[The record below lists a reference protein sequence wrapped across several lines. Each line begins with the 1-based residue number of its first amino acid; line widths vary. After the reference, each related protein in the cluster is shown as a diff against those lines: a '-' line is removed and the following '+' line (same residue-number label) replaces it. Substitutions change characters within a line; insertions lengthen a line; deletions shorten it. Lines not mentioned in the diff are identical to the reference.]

1 MRDQEGHITA
11 DVEWARDGSLRWN
24 GMTIDPLVS
33 NMEEGK
39 FAPWSFGL
47 TGRMVHVWSLRTT
60 EVSNAV
66 VSKFELFLTPDERI
80 RAERFRF
87 ENLRHSFVLTR
98 GALRVLLGRYLQIPP
113 ARIQIAY
120 SSKGKPS
127 LAVFGFA
134 AGCEI
139 GIDVEEIRPLA
150 DMLDIAQRFF
160 CPAETAEL
168 ISLPA
173 NQRER
178 AFFHCWTRKEAYI
191 KALGEGLSVP
201 LDDFQVTLRPG
212 EPASIIH
219 LAGDTNAARTWRLY
233 DLELSPGYVGALAYQ
248 GLGRQLHLSLLIN
261 ADEWLDI
268 A

>member
-1 MRDQEGHITA
+1 MTRD
-11 DVEWARDGSLRWN
+11 V
-24 GMTIDPLVS
+24 LVS
-33 NMEEGK
+33 SMEEGK

-47 TGRMVHVWSLRTT
+47 SGQMIHVWSLRTAD
-60 EVSNAV
+60 VSKAV
-66 VSKFELFLTPDERI
+66 VSKFELFLTPDERR

-87 ENLRHSFVLTR
+87 EYLRHSFVLTR
-98 GALRVLLGRYLQIPP
+98 GALRGLLGRYLHVPP
-113 ARIQIAY
+113 AKIQIAY
-120 SSKGKPS
+120 GSKGKPRLAEPGVATFNVS
-127 LAVFGFA
+127 HSGDMAVFAFA

-139 GIDVEEIRPLA
+139 GVDVEEIRPLP

-168 ISLPA
+168 ISLSG

-219 LAGDTNAARTWRLY
+219 LAGDVDAGRTWRLY
-233 DLELSPGYVGALAYQ
+233 DLELSPGYVGALAHR
-248 GLGRQLHLSLLIN
+248 GLARQLRLLPIN
-261 ADEWLDI
+261 PDELLDI